1 MCFLCNNSVTK
12 FGVSD
17 MSALER
23 RSVRMRLEL
32 EPQPEGGFTVTCP
45 ALPELITE
53 GDTFFEALANVEDA
67 LAATVE
73 LYEARGREL
82 PPELFVDA
90 PYEPV
95 VLDAVAAL

>member
-1 MCFLCNNSVTK
+1 
-12 FGVSD
+12 
-17 MSALER
+17 MSAAGSR
-23 RSVRMRLEL
+23 PVRLKLEL
-32 EPQPEGGFTVTCP
+32 APQPEGGYTVTCP

-73 LYEARGREL
+73 LYEAMGREF
-82 PPELFVDA
+82 PPEIFVDS
-90 PYEPV
+90 PLEPV